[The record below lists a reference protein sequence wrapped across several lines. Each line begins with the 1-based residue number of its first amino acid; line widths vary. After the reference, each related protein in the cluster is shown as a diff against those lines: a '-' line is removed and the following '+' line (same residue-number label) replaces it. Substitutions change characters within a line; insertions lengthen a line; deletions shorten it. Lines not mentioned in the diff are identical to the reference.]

1 MDSNLDPFYGFYFGL
16 DPSGWVGFISFENKL
31 MGLDLLKSIWKF
43 GVWGFFKWP
52 S

>member
-1 MDSNLDPFYGFYFGL
+1 MDSNLDPLYGFCFGL

-31 MGLDLLKSIWKF
+31 MGLDLLKSIWKI
-43 GVWGFFKWP
+43 GVQGFFKWP